1 MEAHVC
7 LRAQGIDDDD
17 SVVDRVRRAWGLS
30 KDDGGVN
37 RGRGIYDVSEVLE
50 TTTEASGIWGRRQRL
65 RRRYDRPEELATT
78 TGALAEEDE
87 PEVST
92 TTMEASAE

>member
-1 MEAHVC
+1 MEAPVC

-37 RGRGIYDVSEVLE
+37 RGRGIYDVSVTKYEVDHKKIAYL
-50 TTTEASGIWGRRQRL
+50 
-65 RRRYDRPEELATT
+65 D
-78 TGALAEEDE
+78 
-87 PEVST
+87 
-92 TTMEASAE
+92 